1 MELKV
6 LNVQTLKKG
15 MSERGILAV
24 PGMSD
29 MPDMLKLQS
38 MKFTSSKCRVSAANL
53 IQRQQIFD

>member
-38 MKFTSSKCRVSAANL
+38 MKLTAANL
-53 IQRQQIFD
+53 IQRPQIFD